1 MIVAKIMIM
10 GDMSPTGLS
19 HAYYNSPDGEPE
31 DQVVDILGVY
41 KNEKEL
47 NENIDADVY
56 EYEKMTGS
64 TFEENGAWVE
74 IEYDAA

>member
-10 GDMSPTGLS
+10 GDMSPAGL
-19 HAYYNSPDGEPE
+19 ADAFYNSPDGEPE

-41 KNEKEL
+41 ENEKEL
-47 NENIDADVY
+47 DENIDADVY

-64 TFEENGAWVE
+64 TLEENGAWVE

>member
-10 GDMSPTGLS
+10 GDMSPAGL
-19 HAYYNSPDGEPE
+19 ADAFYNSPDGEPE

-41 KNEKEL
+41 ENEKEL
-47 NENIDADVY
+47 DENIDADVY

-74 IEYDAA
+74 IGNDAA